1 MAIYNGGLSI
11 KNVSISIDGNGNAIT
26 SLSADGNVIT
36 ATRGT
41 TFLTSSSL
49 SNYVTT
55 TTFNSTIGD
64 INSIL
69 DNING
74 EVV

>member
-1 MAIYNGGLSI
+1 MADAHDVPFTGEIIHASDITNILNG
-11 KNVSISIDGNGNAIT
+11 
-26 SLSADGNVIT
+26 
-36 ATRGT
+36 
-41 TFLTSSSL
+41 
-49 SNYVTT
+49 YVTT
-55 TTFNSTIGD
+55 TTFDSTIGD

>member
-1 MAIYNGGLSI
+1 MADAHTVPYAGEIIHAL
-11 KNVSISIDGNGNAIT
+11 DIT
-26 SLSADGNVIT
+26 NI
-36 ATRGT
+36 
-41 TFLTSSSL
+41 L

>member
-1 MAIYNGGLSI
+1 MADAHDIPYPGEI
-11 KNVSISIDGNGNAIT
+11 IHAQDIT
-26 SLSADGNVIT
+26 NILNS
-36 ATRGT
+36 
-41 TFLTSSSL
+41 
-49 SNYVTT
+49 YVTT
-55 TTFNSTIGD
+55 TTFDSTIGD

>member
-1 MAIYNGGLSI
+1 MADAHNVPYAGEVIHASDIINTLS
-11 KNVSISIDGNGNAIT
+11 S
-26 SLSADGNVIT
+26 
-36 ATRGT
+36 
-41 TFLTSSSL
+41 
-49 SNYVTT
+49 YVTT
-55 TTFNSTIGD
+55 TTFNNTIGD

>member
-1 MAIYNGGLSI
+1 MADAHDVPFIGEIIHAS
-11 KNVSISIDGNGNAIT
+11 DIT
-26 SLSADGNVIT
+26 NILK
-36 ATRGT
+36 
-41 TFLTSSSL
+41 
-49 SNYVTT
+49 NYVTT
-55 TTFNSTIGD
+55 TTFNNTIGD

>member
-1 MAIYNGGLSI
+1 MADAHDVPYAGEVIHASDITHLLNG
-11 KNVSISIDGNGNAIT
+11 
-26 SLSADGNVIT
+26 
-36 ATRGT
+36 
-41 TFLTSSSL
+41 
-49 SNYVTT
+49 YVTT
-55 TTFNSTIGD
+55 ATFNNTIGD

>member
-1 MAIYNGGLSI
+1 MADAHDIPHIGEVI
-11 KNVSISIDGNGNAIT
+11 HAQDIT
-26 SLSADGNVIT
+26 NILN
-36 ATRGT
+36 
-41 TFLTSSSL
+41 
-49 SNYVTT
+49 NYVTT
-55 TTFNSTIGD
+55 ATFNSTIGD